1 MNLKPPDLS
10 TIIEAEQKRLGKF
23 TRPVAILLIVV
34 GFIGLISPVFLSTLT
49 VGIVAAILILGGI
62 FWSVHIYGNS
72 QRHFSDWLRP
82 LLLLITGL
90 IIVWEPAAGIAS
102 LGLLFILYFL
112 LDAYRNFTAHQRSGG
127 IGRPWF
133 IFSGIV
139 DVFIALLF
147 LLTWPGGS
155 LVLVGIFVGIN
166 LIFDG
171 IALLL
176 LSRFLKGGGNNQA

>member
-1 MNLKPPDLS
+1 MNNMPPDFATLIS
-10 TIIEAEQKRLGKF
+10 EEQKRLGKYI
-23 TRPVAILLIVV
+23 RPVAILLIVV
-34 GFIGLISPVFLSTLT
+34 GLVGLISPVFLSTLT
-49 VGIVAAILILGGI
+49 IGLIAALLILGGA
-62 FWSVHIYGNS
+62 FWSVHLLGDS
-72 QRHFSDWLRP
+72 DRHFSDWLRP

-133 IFSGIV
+133 IFSGVV

-147 LLTWPGGS
+147 LVTWPKGS

-166 LIFDG
+166 LFFDG

-176 LSRFLKGGGNNQA
+176 LSRAMPGGKP

>member
-1 MNLKPPDLS
+1 MELRPPDLS
-10 TIIEAEQKRLGKF
+10 TVLREEQKRLGKY
-23 TRPVAILLIVV
+23 TKPVAFLLIII
-34 GFIGLISPVFLSTLT
+34 GFIGLVSPVFLSTLT
-49 VGIVAAILILGGI
+49 VGLVAAILILGGI
-62 FWSVHIYGNS
+62 FWSIHLYGDQ

-112 LDAYRNFTAHQRSGG
+112 LDAYRNFTAHQSSGG

-133 IFSGIV
+133 IFSGII

-147 LLTWPGGS
+147 LFTWPRGS

-166 LIFDG
+166 LLFDG

-176 LSRFLKGGGNNQA
+176 LSRFLTQGNSK